1 MLKYSDKYVTG
12 AWTSF
17 FYLPENWGKRLSSQS
32 IPGQYILIAE
42 WLVFPFQWNGYGA
55 PTYSLVGPNPSLIT
69 ENPQT
74 TTSGD

>member
-17 FYLPENWGKRLSSQS
+17 FFFLPENWAKRLSSQS
-32 IPGQYILIAE
+32 ISGQYILIAE
-42 WLVFPFQWNGYGA
+42 WLVSPVKRLWCTHLLFRG
-55 PTYSLVGPNPSLIT
+55 T